1 MAGYMNKHNGKVAWI
16 RGCTHL
22 SSKL

>member
-1 MAGYMNKHNGKVAWI
+1 MNKHNGKVAWI